1 MGPRYIVRSVHPAVI
16 HQGSRPQ
23 ASANIPIRQFY
34 LYDTVRER
42 RLYGIFH
49 SKADAEEACKA
60 KNSG

>member
-23 ASANIPIRQFY
+23 ASTNIPIRQFY
-34 LYDTVRER
+34 LYDTVMGR
-42 RLYGIFH
+42 RLRMVFH
-49 SKADAEEACKA
+49 SRAEAEDACKV